1 MSFNDLGK
9 IARMLDVSMSVLEK
23 KTSNTP
29 STDKS
34 KSIDKSTSENI
45 KKFSGY
51 MDESTEKT
59 TKSVETKTV
68 DQRSEGENFDDS
80 KEIKVEGA
88 PVAVG
93 VVDDAEQVRLKVA
106 NLLSQR
112 ANVLDQL
119 TSRQDAVLQKQLAAV
134 EEMIDLDQASDGLIG
149 KLIEKL
155 SLDKL
160 KGEAN
165 FQNRL
170 MNEKIQFNSDGI
182 DSSTLRMAGES
193 PEKNSLLTTLNNADR
208 LNSATSLSSIKLNT
222 PLTSPDWGAEFGKRI
237 QMLVKG
243 NMQQAEIRMDPPE
256 LGRVQVRIN
265 LSQDQVNLS
274 FTALNANVR
283 EALEANMTRLKDMLN
298 DAGLQL
304 GEADVGGSFEQEANT
319 QADKLMPFFQTRG
332 GLDSE
337 DVSDIPVPVT
347 FKAADGLIDY
357 FA

>member
-1 MSFNDLGK
+1 
-9 IARMLDVSMSVLEK
+9 MLDVSVSMLEK
-23 KTSNTP
+23 KPSNT
-29 STDKS
+29 SSVDKS
-34 KSIDKSTSENI
+34 NSIEKPSSDNTKN
-45 KKFSGY
+45 FSGY
-51 MDESTEKT
+51 MDESAENA
-59 TKSVETKTV
+59 TKNDETKMPDSRSTTESV
-68 DQRSEGENFDDS
+68 DDPEEA
-80 KEIKVEGA
+80 KVEGA
-88 PVAVG
+88 PVAVS

-119 TSRQDAVLQKQLAAV
+119 TSKQDALLQKQLAAV
-134 EEMIDLDQASDGLIG
+134 EEMIDFDQVGDELIG

-155 SLDKL
+155 SLDKA

-170 MNEKIQFNSDGI
+170 MNEKMRLNLGEI
-182 DSSTLRMAGES
+182 DSSTLKMAGDL
-193 PEKNSLLTTLNNADR
+193 PEKNSLLNTLNSGDR
-208 LNSATSLSSIKLNT
+208 LNSAASLSSIKLTT
-222 PLTSPDWGAEFGKRI
+222 PLTSPDWGAEFSKRI

-256 LGRVQVRIN
+256 LGRVQVRISLN
-265 LSQDQVNLS
+265 QEQVNLS

-304 GEADVGGSFEQEANT
+304 GEADVGGAFEQEANAQT
-319 QADKLMPFFQTRG
+319 DRLMPFFQARN
-332 GLDSE
+332 GLDNE
-337 DVSDIPVPVT
+337 DVSEIPAQVT